1 MLDNLQVIP
10 REAFAASEHIINKVI
25 DKVLDAAGW
34 IVTPKGNKVYQSEAE
49 KYLIERIKQDSNMPE
64 LAKAASISN
73 VRRIIRAYQN
83 QYNILTTNILSQMVL
98 N

>member
-10 REAFAASEHIINKVI
+10 EEAFTASEHIINKVI
-25 DKVLDAAGW
+25 DKVSDAAGW

-64 LAKAASISN
+64 LAKTASICS
-73 VRRIIRAYQN
+73 VWQ
-83 QYNILTTNILSQMVL
+83 S
-98 N
+98 